1 MASHLVVRACPPF
14 HVPGA
19 PGTLGVPG
27 ISGVS
32 GAEAATAESAR
43 RLEPQLER
51 DARSLLDG
59 AELERAR
66 AMTPRTRADFLA
78 GRLAQRRFAAELL
91 GVPAPDLTAWYSC
104 PRCGTGANISHGRPG
119 YRLRGQSV
127 PLLLSLSRAA
137 GWTLLAGVVDPDP
150 GLCLGI
156 DAEDPARADFDGF
169 DDVVLTPA
177 EQRHL
182 AGLDG
187 IRLLRGR
194 ARLWARKEAWLK
206 MLGTGLQTAP
216 DTLDV
221 LDDLPH
227 AGVHGRPGLRDL
239 PAPETGLPAD
249 LVAAVALAVLP

>member
-14 HVPGA
+14 RVPGA
-19 PGTLGVPG
+19 
-27 ISGVS
+27 SGVS
-32 GAEAATAESAR
+32 APAAGTTEAA
-43 RLEPQLER
+43 LHLDLQLER
-51 DARSLLDG
+51 DSSSLLDA

-66 AMTPRTRADFLA
+66 AMTPRTREDFLA
-78 GRLAQRRFAAELL
+78 GRLAQRRFAAGLL
-91 GVPAPDLTAWYSC
+91 GVPAAELTAWYSC

-119 YRLRGQSV
+119 YLVRGEAA
-127 PLLLSLSRAA
+127 PLLLSLSRAV

-150 GLCLGI
+150 GLGLGI
-156 DAEDPARADFDGF
+156 DVEDPARADFDGF

-177 EQRHL
+177 EQQHL
-182 AGLDG
+182 ARLTGTP
-187 IRLLRGR
+187 LLRGR

-221 LDDLPH
+221 LDDAPQTGVNGH
-227 AGVHGRPGLRDL
+227 AGLRDL
-239 PAPETGLPAD
+239 PAAETGLPAE

>member
-14 HVPGA
+14 RVPG
-19 PGTLGVPG
+19 V
-27 ISGVS
+27 SGVS
-32 GAEAATAESAR
+32 APAEGTTASAVD
-43 RLEPQLER
+43 LELQLER
-51 DARSLLDG
+51 DSRSLLDAG
-59 AELERAR
+59 ELERAR
-66 AMTPRTRADFLA
+66 AMAPRTREDFLA

-91 GVPAPDLTAWYSC
+91 GVPASELTAWYSC

-119 YRLRGQSV
+119 YLLHGEAV

-150 GLCLGI
+150 GLGLGI
-156 DAEDPARADFDGF
+156 DVEDPARADFDGF

-177 EQRHL
+177 ERLHL
-182 AGLDG
+182 AGLHG
-187 IRLLRGR
+187 IPLLRGR

-221 LDDLPH
+221 LDDVLQ
-227 AGVHGRPGLRDL
+227 AGVNGRAGLRDL
-239 PAPETGLPAD
+239 PAAETGMPAE
-249 LVAAVALAVLP
+249 LVAAVAVAVLP